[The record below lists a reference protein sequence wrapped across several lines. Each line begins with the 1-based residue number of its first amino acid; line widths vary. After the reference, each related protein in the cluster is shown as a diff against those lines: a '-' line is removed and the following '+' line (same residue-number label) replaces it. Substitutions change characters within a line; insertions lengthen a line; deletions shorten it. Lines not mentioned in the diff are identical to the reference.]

1 MPAHCAVRL
10 LTSLHHLFL
19 PPCRALRYRL
29 LQQKKPTVAYLIQ
42 LERFLQTGQFKAFWA
57 QRLAPEVEDAR
68 EMLDRVAGFDDH
80 VRRCTLHW
88 GCKRG
93 WVVWLHCCGVWHV
106 VVGCRRMRALA

>member
-1 MPAHCAVRL
+1 MDAGALWCALADDLHDVRPA
-10 LTSLHHLFL
+10 
-19 PPCRALRYRL
+19 PCRALRYRL

-80 VRRCTLHW
+80 VRRCTLHR
-88 GCKRG
+88 GCK
-93 WVVWLHCCGVWHV
+93 
-106 VVGCRRMRALA
+106 